1 MDNQNTEN
9 NAENQS
15 FTIENFVSLSAQLVA
30 AVRARETARNDRL
43 FTDPFA
49 AELAGKQALEMA
61 KEREERT
68 KDSVADRLAIRT
80 RFFDD
85 FLIDAVSEVR
95 QVVILAAGMDA
106 RAFRLPWPDGTIIY
120 ELDKA
125 EVLAK
130 KEAILKEK
138 QPLCHRKAIAADL
151 TQPWQDKLLE
161 QGYQNN
167 VPSVWLLEGLLMYL
181 TEEEVYNLLRNIWD
195 IVAIGS
201 YLGTDI
207 LNVYALQSQDLAAKY
222 WRSGFD
228 YPEEIFASI
237 GWYVKVFEAGQPEAN
252 FGRFNTEVPPR
263 DVLDIPRGFLIQARK
278 LANKS

>member
-1 MDNQNTEN
+1 MDSQNTGNNEN
-9 NAENQS
+9 KS
-15 FTIENFVSLSAQLVA
+15 FEIENFVSLSSQLVA
-30 AVRARETARNDRL
+30 AVRARETARSDRL

-49 AELAGKQALEMA
+49 AELAGEQALEMA
-61 KEREERT
+61 RAREERT

-85 FLIDAVSEVR
+85 FLIDAVSEIS
-95 QVVILAAGMDA
+95 QIVILAAGMDA

-120 ELDKA
+120 ELDKE

-138 QPLCHRKAIAADL
+138 VPLCNRKAIAVDL

-161 QGYQNN
+161 QGYRNDL
-167 VPSVWLLEGLLMYL
+167 PSIWLLEGLLMYL
-181 TEEEVYNLLRNIWD
+181 TEWQVYNLLRTVWEMT
-195 IVAIGS
+195 AIGS
-201 YLGTDI
+201 YIGADI
-207 LNVYALQSQDLAAKY
+207 LNVYALQSPDLAAKY

-237 GWYVKVFEAGQPEAN
+237 GWNIEVFEAGQPEAN
-252 FGRFNTEVPPR
+252 FGRLTTEVPPR
-263 DVLDIPRGFLIQARK
+263 DVLDIPRGFLIKARK
-278 LANKS
+278 FPTRT